1 MCMSSLVS
9 CRTVAEE
16 QRTLALGLQSVIFRS
31 FGTIPGPLIF
41 GAIFDSACIY
51 WQYEC
56 NRRGNCWVYDN
67 TELSRRAVV
76 LAIVGVAGNFI
87 FSFLC
92 WIAYP
97 RGNKL
102 KDEKAPQDKSSHSD
116 VNGSHTVQGG
126 PVHGTV
132 VFDRMESQVVL
143 LNDDG
148 GVQEEDIGSDASLH
162 SACVRSVD
170 SSGSPVRVVEKS
182 PTTLEEHT
190 ELF

>member
-1 MCMSSLVS
+1 M
-9 CRTVAEE
+9 
-16 QRTLALGLQSVIFRS
+16 
-31 FGTIPGPLIF
+31 
-41 GAIFDSACIY
+41 
-51 WQYEC
+51 
-56 NRRGNCWVYDN
+56 
-67 TELSRRAVV
+67 
-76 LAIVGVAGNFI
+76 AIVGVAGNFI

-102 KDEKAPQDKSSHSD
+102 KDEKSQQDKSSHSD
-116 VNGSHTVQGG
+116 FNGSHTVQGG

-170 SSGSPVRVVEKS
+170 SSSPVRVVEKS